1 MTTTADHP
9 DKPINALLVDDEIHY
24 VHVLSNRLAKRN
36 IITTK
41 AFSGTQAIQALRKQ
55 DFDIVILD
63 LKLED
68 MDGIEVLKILKKM
81 DPQLKVIMLTGHGSE
96 EAAKD
101 GIKEGAYDYL
111 TKPCE
116 LSELIKKIREAQ
128 GEFDKGK
135 GEQD

>member
-1 MTTTADHP
+1 
-9 DKPINALLVDDEIHY
+9 LVDDEIDY

-36 IITTK
+36 IIATK

-55 DFDIVILD
+55 DFDVVILD

-81 DPQLKVIMLTGHGSE
+81 DPKVKVIMLTGHGSE

-116 LSELIKKIREAQ
+116 LSELVSKIRQAHT
-128 GEFDKGK
+128 GCDK
-135 GEQD
+135 

>member
-1 MTTTADHP
+1 MITKPVHP
-9 DKPINALLVDDEIHY
+9 VAPIRILLVDDEICY
-24 VHVLSNRLAKRN
+24 VNVLANRLSKRN
-36 IITTK
+36 ILAAK
-41 AFSGTQAIQALRKQ
+41 AFSGTEAIQALRKE
-55 DFDIVILD
+55 DFDVIILD

-81 DPQLKVIMLTGHGSE
+81 DPTVNVIMLTGHGSE

-116 LSELIKKIREAQ
+116 LDELIKKIREANAGRQ
-128 GEFDKGK
+128 NR
-135 GEQD
+135 